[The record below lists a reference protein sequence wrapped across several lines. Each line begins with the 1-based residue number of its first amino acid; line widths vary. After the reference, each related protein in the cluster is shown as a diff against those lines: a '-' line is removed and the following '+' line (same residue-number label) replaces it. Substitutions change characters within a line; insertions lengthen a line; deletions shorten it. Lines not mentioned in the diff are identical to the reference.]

1 MGDKEKNP
9 VPGASADNA
18 RREREKS
25 VSDGKSGT
33 QEQQA
38 RKHAKD
44 DIKGE
49 GVDRA
54 SNAAMGHR
62 PVG

>member
-1 MGDKEKNP
+1 MANKEKNP
-9 VPGASADNA
+9 VPGADADNA

-25 VSDGKSGT
+25 ISDTKSGT
-33 QEQQA
+33 QEREAQE
-38 RKHAKD
+38 HAKD

-54 SNAAMGHR
+54 SNAAMSHR
-62 PVG
+62 PAG

>member
-1 MGDKEKNP
+1 MGGKEKNP
-9 VPGASADNA
+9 VPGANADNA

-25 VSDGKSGT
+25 VSDDRSGA
-33 QEQQA
+33 QAQQA
-38 RKHAKD
+38 RERAKD
-44 DIKGE
+44 DIKRQ